1 LPLWKNKQASFN
13 PGIRASMAGQLHF
26 GDYLKAA
33 FTNRW
38 NLLLLFGA
46 TVAAIIA
53 PRTDIGLPLV
63 LAVELGL
70 ITMLAANPRYQ
81 RLINSQHNADADQRV
96 SQTMSK
102 RFLEL
107 YQGLDEVARRQFETL
122 RAKCEVLRTGQDAT
136 SVTQFSDEQLSGVDR
151 LLWVYLKLLHTRLKL
166 QRFFRSTDKNEIE
179 NLEQSTRL
187 RLDALPKESPEDI
200 TVKMRRSLEDTL
212 ATAVARRDNLK
223 RAQQNSEFVELELE
237 RIAAK
242 LTAVSEMAIN
252 RQDPAQIT
260 HEVDDVARSVESTE
274 QAIGELQMLT
284 GLTTEDTE
292 APPIL
297 RTGPQRVRA

>member
-1 LPLWKNKQASFN
+1 MP
-13 PGIRASMAGQLHF
+13 GQLHF
-26 GDYLKAA
+26 GDYLAAA
-33 FTNRW
+33 FKNRW
-38 NLLLLFGA
+38 NLLLLIGGA
-46 TVAAIIA
+46 AAALIA
-53 PRTDIGLPLV
+53 PRSEIGLSLV
-63 LAVELGL
+63 LAAELGL
-70 ITMLAANPRYQ
+70 VTLLAASPRFQ
-81 RLINSQHNADADQRV
+81 RAINAERNAEVSQQT
-96 SQTMSK
+96 SQTMSR

-107 YQGLDEVARRQFETL
+107 YHGLDDPARKQFEAL
-122 RAKCEVLRTGQDAT
+122 RVRCEVLRSTTEGNT
-136 SVTQFSDEQLSGVDR
+136 VEQFSDEQLSGVDR

-166 QRFFRSTDKNEIE
+166 QRFFRTTDRNEIE
-179 NLEQSTRL
+179 NLEQTTRL
-187 RLDALPKESPEDI
+187 RLEALPKDA
-200 TVKMRRSLEDTL
+200 TDDLAVKKKRSLEDTL

-223 RAQQNSEFVELELE
+223 RAQENSEFVELELE

-284 GLTTEDTE
+284 GLTMEDAE

-297 RTGPQRVRA
+297 RKQQPQRARA

>member
-1 LPLWKNKQASFN
+1 MP
-13 PGIRASMAGQLHF
+13 GQLHF
-26 GDYLKAA
+26 GDYLAAA
-33 FTNRW
+33 FKNRW
-38 NLLLLFGA
+38 NLLLLIGGA
-46 TVAAIIA
+46 AAALIA
-53 PRTDIGLPLV
+53 PRSEIGLSLV
-63 LAVELGL
+63 LAAELGL
-70 ITMLAANPRYQ
+70 VTLLAASPRFQ
-81 RLINSQHNADADQRV
+81 RAINAERNAEVSQQT
-96 SQTMSK
+96 SQTMSR

-107 YQGLDEVARRQFETL
+107 YHGLDDPARKQFEAL
-122 RAKCEVLRTGQDAT
+122 RVRCEVLRPTTEGNT
-136 SVTQFSDEQLSGVDR
+136 VEQFSDEQLSGVDR

-166 QRFFRSTDKNEIE
+166 QRFFRTTDRNEIE
-179 NLEQSTRL
+179 NLEQTTRL
-187 RLDALPKESPEDI
+187 RLEALPKDA
-200 TVKMRRSLEDTL
+200 TDDLAVKKKRSLEDTL

-223 RAQQNSEFVELELE
+223 RAQENSEFVELELE

-284 GLTTEDTE
+284 GLTMEDAE

-297 RTGPQRVRA
+297 RKQQPQRARA

>member
-1 LPLWKNKQASFN
+1 
-13 PGIRASMAGQLHF
+13 MAGQLHF

-38 NLLLLFGA
+38 NLLLFAGA
-46 TVAAIIA
+46 VMASIIA

-63 LAVELGL
+63 LAAELAL
-70 ITMLAANPRYQ
+70 VTSMAATPRFQ
-81 RLINSQHNADADQRV
+81 RLINSQHADLYNQNA

-107 YQGLDEVARRQFETL
+107 YQGLDDNGRRQFENL
-122 RAKCEVLRTGQDAT
+122 RNRCEVLRTSQDT
-136 SVTQFSDEQLSGVDR
+136 SVLQFSNEQLSGVDR

-166 QRFFRSTDKNEIE
+166 ERFFRSTDKREIE
-179 NLEQSTRL
+179 TLEQTTRQ
-187 RLDALPKESPEDI
+187 RLDALPKESTDDI
-200 TVKMRRSLEDTL
+200 TAKKRRSLEDTL

-284 GLTTEDTE
+284 GDAE

-297 RTGPQRVRA
+297 RTAPQRVRV